1 MNLLLLTTCISMQKF
16 YPHEHQTVVKSIRT
30 PKEGLPVYRA
40 AGLPGC
46 RSTGLPVY
54 RSTGLPFYRPVGLP
68 GCRSTGLQLPTKRN
82 LKNTEFINTVVLK
95 V

>member
-40 AGLPGC
+40 AGLPVC
-46 RSTGLPVY
+46 